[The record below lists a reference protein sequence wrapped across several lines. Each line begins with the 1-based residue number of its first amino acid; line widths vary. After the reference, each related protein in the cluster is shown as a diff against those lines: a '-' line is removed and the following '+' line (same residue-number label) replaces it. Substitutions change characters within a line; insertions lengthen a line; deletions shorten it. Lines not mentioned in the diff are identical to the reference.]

1 MDRNFYQQSLVG
13 HSGQVGDEGGHL
25 SATSNGGSGDRI
37 NMVPQSADLNHGSG
51 SGWRAMENQ
60 INQALKE
67 GKTVDY
73 KLELS
78 FPDATTVRPNQFKVY
93 TLIGGDRHTFDF
105 RQ

>member
-37 NMVPQSADLNHGSG
+37 NMVPQSADLNHGAKSE
-51 SGWRAMENQ
+51 WRAMENQ

-73 KLELS
+73 KLEIT
-78 FPDATTVRPNQFKVY
+78 FPDTTTARPNLFSATYKIDGEVFS
-93 TLIGGDRHTFDF
+93 GDFP
-105 RQ
+105 Q